1 MNRRKIEKG
10 EDSATV
16 VDIETGT
23 IDWHWENCPFHLHRF
38 KLWMWPRFFN
48 RILGVLGSNPS
59 TQGQEFQVNAKKKE
73 KLLPL

>member
-23 IDWHWENCPFHLHRF
+23 ID
-38 KLWMWPRFFN
+38 
-48 RILGVLGSNPS
+48 
-59 TQGQEFQVNAKKKE
+59 
-73 KLLPL
+73 